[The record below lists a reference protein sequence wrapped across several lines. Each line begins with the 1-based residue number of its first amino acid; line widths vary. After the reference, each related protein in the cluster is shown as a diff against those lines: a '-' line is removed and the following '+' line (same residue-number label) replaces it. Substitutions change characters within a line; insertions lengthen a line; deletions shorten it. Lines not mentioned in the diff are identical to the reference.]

1 MGFFGL
7 GVFSV
12 FQCHSFG
19 EKGVSFIVLPGIDRV
34 FLLCIIYGSNSGFI
48 QAPQFRILPNFKV
61 KKGRVLSYSCKIWS

>member
-34 FLLCIIYGSNSGFI
+34 FLLLKINLICRYGSYK
-48 QAPQFRILPNFKV
+48 QVEP
-61 KKGRVLSYSCKIWS
+61 

>member
-19 EKGVSFIVLPGIDRV
+19 EKGVSFIVLPGIDQV
-34 FLLCIIYGSNSGFI
+34 FLLSYIILLKKFLIDKEPPPRGSI
-48 QAPQFRILPNFKV
+48 
-61 KKGRVLSYSCKIWS
+61 